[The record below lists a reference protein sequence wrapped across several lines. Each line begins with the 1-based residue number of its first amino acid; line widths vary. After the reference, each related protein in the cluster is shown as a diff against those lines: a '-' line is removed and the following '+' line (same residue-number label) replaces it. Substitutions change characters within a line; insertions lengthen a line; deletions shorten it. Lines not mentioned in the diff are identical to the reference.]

1 MKDATCYSAK
11 PVVGGWNMKFPT
23 LVIISTVVAF
33 FGAGGHEYLPRPVAG
48 SLPNALNPAC
58 KIKGNISVASGERI
72 YHVPGQ
78 YWYAES
84 RVLPHRGERWFCTE
98 TEART
103 AGWRKASY

>member
-1 MKDATCYSAK
+1 
-11 PVVGGWNMKFPT
+11 MKFPT
-23 LVIISTVVAF
+23 LVIISAAIAF
-33 FGAGGHEYLPRPVAG
+33 LSAGGHEYLPRPVAG

-58 KIKGNISVASGERI
+58 KIKGNISAASGERI

-98 TEART
+98 NEARV